1 MIYRLLQM
9 TATLSFLALSAAAEA
24 KPVQTTKYTYYAIGG
39 ASATAI
45 YTNMLRRGPHVNGQ
59 KAYAATSATTSQDGK
74 LLQAKSCVVQDYRL
88 KIDFVIRL
96 PQIKNESALPSSDRT
111 RWRQFAQFL
120 KKHEETHRSVW
131 LACAQ
136 DLENKA
142 RAIVATSC
150 SEADEQAAKLWDQMR
165 RNCSRKHDAFDAA
178 EQKRLMQQP
187 FVKYVIRKK
196 GSLARAVKAP

>member
-1 MIYRLLQM
+1 MIFRLLQV
-9 TATLSFLALSAAAEA
+9 TATLSLLALLAGAEA
-24 KPVQTTKYTYYAIGG
+24 KPVQTTKYTYYSIGG

-74 LLQAKSCVVQDYRL
+74 LLQAKNCVVQDYRL

-111 RWRQFAQFL
+111 RWRQFSQFL
-120 KKHEETHRSVW
+120 KKHEETHRSIW

-136 DLENKA
+136 DLESKA
-142 RAIVATSC
+142 RAIVAASC
-150 SEADEQAAKLWDQMR
+150 AEADNQAAKLWDQMR
-165 RNCSRKHDAFDAA
+165 RTCSRKHDAFDAA

-187 FVKYVIRKK
+187 FVKHVMRKK
-196 GSLARAVKAP
+196 GSLAHAVKAP